1 MKFRI
6 SVLILLALGLASAN
20 AQEAIPQSDREI
32 LFPNPAVDLN
42 YAKLQKLA
50 DKYYEKGQY
59 TKAYKVYS
67 EDLALLGDKFAQ
79 FRAGYMHF
87 TGEGVAKDPVAAYA
101 WMRLASERGAEQLT
115 TAAGQ
120 VWDQLDAEQRTRAQA
135 QFQQLQARYG
145 DRVLLARLIEE
156 DERTLKTTTGSRLGQ
171 ASANSRVYNPSVRGS
186 VTDAEGFTT
195 ALRQRIEARTRYIEL
210 LDGKVEYSEFEVLED
225 QPSDTRATQ
234 PDAN

>member
-6 SVLILLALGLASAN
+6 GALILLALGLASAN
-20 AQEAIPQSDREI
+20 AQESIPQSDREI

-50 DKYYEKGQY
+50 DKYYEKSQY
-59 TKAYKVYS
+59 KKAYKVYS

-87 TGEGVAKDPVAAYA
+87 TGEGMAKDPVAAYA
-101 WMRLASERGAEQLT
+101 WMRLAAERGSEQLT

-120 VWDQLDAEQRTRAQA
+120 VWDQLDADQRTRAKA
-135 QFQQLQARYG
+135 QLQQLQAQYG

-156 DERTLKTTTGSRLGQ
+156 DERTLKSTTGSRLGQ

-186 VTDAEGFTT
+186 VTDSEGFNK

-210 LDGKVEYSEFEVLED
+210 LDGKVDYSDFEVLED
-225 QPSDTRATQ
+225 QPANTAATPPDSD
-234 PDAN
+234 